1 MRNSNTKNNNNLNSF
16 NDNDNKNTNPSAIKN
31 GIKTTEFWATILG
44 SILVAGA
51 AELGINLTQTAAVS
65 VTTMVLAYVVGRFV
79 HKHKQIKS

>member
-1 MRNSNTKNNNNLNSF
+1 MPNSNTNNNNPKPLTDS
-16 NDNDNKNTNPSAIKN
+16 DNNTPTNPRAIKN

-51 AELGINLTQTAAVS
+51 AELGIDLSQTAAVS